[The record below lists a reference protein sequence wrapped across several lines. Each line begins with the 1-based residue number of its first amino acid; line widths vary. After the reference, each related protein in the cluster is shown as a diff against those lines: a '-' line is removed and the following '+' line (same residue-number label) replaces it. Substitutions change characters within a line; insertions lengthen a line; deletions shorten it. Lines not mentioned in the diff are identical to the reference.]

1 MNPTPARQLKR
12 FAESCRSRPPT
23 TQRDR
28 DRYVYILEAAQDML
42 IDTGRNRFT
51 LPEFALCVGLS
62 QLTIRRQISD
72 LHHLF
77 ALVLSKHLDA
87 ILAAVGAI
95 PFDSPDLFARRRL
108 AYGRATRGICGI
120 PTPLHFLLVRDR
132 FTLPDDELESID
144 KQRRVIAF
152 LVGRENGEDIMN
164 LLDSPTLDLE
174 KIEAMIAAMERMDE
188 SRRAGARPKPLL
200 DCIVYDE
207 PEPEPP
213 PPPRARIQPAKPF
226 PMTGLSPELANMSD
240 AELTA
245 YENGRIPHPP
255 PEHKHEHEHE
265 ARARAR
271 NRGRR
276 GRRSGNRKRRRLRRH
291 GRSRGR
297 RRSAGED
304 EAILPGPLGF
314 ALPVGAPNPGACA
327 AQGAAVRGPASD
339 PDACRHPLRLRISRF
354 RPIRT
359 APPVRH
365 GPPVR
370 PETAILQ
377 TSMTLARRVNPA
389 DGIPTRAASTGRNPA
404 PAGQSRFKRPRRA
417 AALPRRGGCYRK
429 NPNEHAGLA
438 ARACRSTVPS
448 VPAAP
453 GTSYL
458 RKDAQSRRQPGSSS

>member
-1 MNPTPARQLKR
+1 MQKCVLSSGPMNPTPARQLKR
-12 FAESCRSRPPT
+12 FAEACRSRPPT

-255 PEHKHEHEHE
+255 PEHGHEHGHEHEHE
-265 ARARAR
+265 IADAEAGAAEIA
-271 NRGRR
+271 NG
-276 GRRSGNRKRRRLRRH
+276 GDIAGTVEVVGDFEAPGKMKPSSPDPSALLCRSGR
-291 GRSRGR
+291 
-297 RRSAGED
+297 
-304 EAILPGPLGF
+304 
-314 ALPVGAPNPGACA
+314 
-327 AQGAAVRGPASD
+327 QTRGPAPRRAPRSGG
-339 PDACRHPLRLRISRF
+339 RRLI
-354 RPIRT
+354 
-359 APPVRH
+359 
-365 GPPVR
+365 
-370 PETAILQ
+370 
-377 TSMTLARRVNPA
+377 
-389 DGIPTRAASTGRNPA
+389 PA
-404 PAGQSRFKRPRRA
+404 PAGIPFVCGSRASGQSAPRRPSGTV
-417 AALPRRGGCYRK
+417 LPFAPK
-429 NPNEHAGLA
+429 P
-438 ARACRSTVPS
+438 RSSKP
-448 VPAAP
+448 P
-453 GTSYL
+453 
-458 RKDAQSRRQPGSSS
+458 